1 MEFFHKVTSY
11 PFMRTRRTWYGV
23 SIAAILAS
31 IFMLFWHGL
40 NFGID
45 FTGGVELEFNYPSKK
60 VELETTR
67 EALVK
72 AGYEGAQVQNF
83 GDPGSIM
90 VRLPPLANKDVN
102 AVSAEVTRTLKEA
115 DPTVELRRADVVG
128 PQVGQELTEQGG
140 QAVLFTF
147 VLIGIYTWARFQWKM
162 GVSAVIATLHDPL
175 LILGFFAV
183 TDIPFDLAVL
193 AAILAVIGY
202 SLNDTV
208 VVFDRVRENFQSMR
222 KATPEQIMD
231 ASINQTLSRTIITSG
246 ATLLVVVVLLIE
258 GGETLRGF
266 SWALTIGIIVGTY
279 SSIYV
284 AGALALD
291 MKLSAVDLMPPQQR
305 DPSEIDAMP

>member
-1 MEFFHKVTSY
+1 M
-11 PFMRTRRTWYGV
+11 WYGV
-23 SIAAILAS
+23 SVTAIIAS
-31 IFMLFWHGL
+31 IVLLFWHGL
-40 NFGID
+40 NLGID
-45 FTGGVELEFNYPSKK
+45 FTGGVVLEFGYPQAADI
-60 VELETTR
+60 ERTR
-67 EALVK
+67 KAL
-72 AGYEGAQVQNF
+72 AEEGYGEGQAHVQHF
-83 GDPGSIM
+83 GDERGVMI
-90 VRLPPLANKDVN
+90 RLLPRAGQDVN
-102 AVSAEVTRTLKEA
+102 VVSAEITKALKKF
-115 DPTVELRRADVVG
+115 DPGVELRRAEVVG
-128 PQVGQELTEQGG
+128 PQVGDELTNQGG
-140 QAVLFTF
+140 LAVMFTF
-147 VLIGIYTWARFQWKM
+147 ILIGIYTWFRFQWKM

-183 TDIPFDLAVL
+183 TGITFDLSVL

-208 VVFDRVRENFQSMR
+208 VVFDRVRENFLSMR

-266 SWALTIGIIVGTY
+266 SWALTIGILVGTY

-291 MKLSAVDLMPPQQR
+291 MKLSARDLMPVQEKGA
-305 DPSEIDAMP
+305 EIDAMP